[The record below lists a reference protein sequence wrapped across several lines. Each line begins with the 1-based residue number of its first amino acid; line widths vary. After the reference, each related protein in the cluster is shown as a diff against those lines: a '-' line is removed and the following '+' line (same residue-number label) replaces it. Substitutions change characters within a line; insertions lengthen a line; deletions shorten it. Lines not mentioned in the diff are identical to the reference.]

1 MRVCVFSAKSFEHEP
16 LQRRA
21 AAAGHELTFI
31 EATLSE
37 RTAPLAAGFPCV
49 SLFVTDNANAA
60 VLEKLAA
67 GGTRF
72 IALRS
77 AGFNN
82 VDLSAA
88 ARLKIAIA
96 RVPAYS
102 PNAVAEHAVG
112 LILVLN
118 RKLHRAIARV
128 REHNFALEGLMGFN
142 LAGKTVGLVG
152 VGRIGLAFARI
163 MLGFGCTVLFTDP
176 APAAEAVRIGC
187 KKATLDELLAA
198 SDIISLHCPLTP
210 QTNHLIDAKAFA
222 RMKPGA
228 MLINTSRGAVV
239 DSSAAIAALK
249 SGRLG
254 SLGLDV
260 YEEEGDLFFR
270 DLSEKVLQDDVLA
283 RLLTFPNV
291 VITAHQAFLTH
302 EAVDNIAETTIENV
316 TGFERGGAPGANVV
330 SAEKFVR

>member
-1 MRVCVFSAKSFEHEP
+1 MRVCVFGTQSFEPEP
-16 LQRRA
+16 LLRQAR
-21 AAAGHELTFI
+21 AAGHELTFI
-31 EATLSE
+31 ESTLSAV
-37 RTAPLAAGFPCV
+37 TAPLAAGFPCV
-49 SLFVTDNANAA
+49 SLFVTDIADAA

-67 GGTRF
+67 GGTQF

-82 VDLSAA
+82 VDLVAA
-88 ARLKIAIA
+88 ARLGIGVA

-142 LAGKTVGLVG
+142 LEGKTVGLVG
-152 VGRIGLAFARI
+152 VGRIGVAFARI
-163 MLGFGCTVLFTDP
+163 MLGFGCTVVFTDP
-176 APAAEAVRIGC
+176 TPGEEAARLGC
-187 KKATLDELLAA
+187 RRVAIEELLTS
-198 SDIISLHCPLTP
+198 SDIISLHCPLNP
-210 QTNHLIDAKAFA
+210 QTKHLINAAAFA

-228 MLINTSRGAVV
+228 MLINTSRGGVV
-239 DSSAAIAALK
+239 DTYAAIQALK

-270 DLSEKVLQDDVLA
+270 DLSEQVLQDDVLA

-291 VITAHQAFLTH
+291 VITAHQAFLTR

-316 TGFERGGAPGANVV
+316 SGFERGSVPGENVV